1 MAIRSKMRTN
11 SKSKRGTL
19 KSKRRSIKRQRG
31 GDSKHGTEC
40 FERKK
45 IIFER
50 NEPLICKKSLKHL
63 TKKGRKRKSTLP
75 KSKQEACY
83 NITCWHK
90 LSTKDRIM
98 YKSKIKKAKAKAEVN
113 KAAWANEAQIA
124 NKRRK
129 ELAEAEKKK
138 TKEKAEL
145 NKAIKDTVSRYGAI
159 QSSQKYF
166 NNIREQAYAQL
177 PPLPSQAKAKAGLK
191 WANHE
196 GKNLTET
203 KMYNRNAP
211 ISMATQNNSTPTD
224 LAEQAEGGLKLN
236 NTRGN
241 MFATTSFMGENMKPG
256 VNVVSNDNTV
266 LQNTSSNNPA
276 RNMSTP
282 KSRKTRQNR
291 QLKRKSHIRRSSAR
305 NKAQG
310 KLKGNARA
318 KEISKSR
325 MKKNRRRSFRNS
337 LNYNDSN
344 TVLRNPQAAK
354 NKKRRELEAELAE
367 AIQFREAQEK
377 RALETQKRAQKLQKR
392 ANNLER
398 RAANLNLSQ

>member
-19 KSKRRSIKRQRG
+19 KSKRKSIKRQRG

-45 IIFER
+45 IIFEGT
-50 NEPLICKKSLKHL
+50 EPLICKKSLKHL
-63 TKKGRKRKSTLP
+63 TKKGKKRKSTLP
-75 KSKQEACY
+75 KNKQEKCY
-83 NITCWHK
+83 NTTCWHR
-90 LSTKDRIM
+90 LSMKDRIM
-98 YKSKIKKAKAKAEVN
+98 YKSKIKKAKAEVKKAP
-113 KAAWANEAQIA
+113 WAKEAQIA

-129 ELAEAEKKK
+129 ELAEAEKK

-177 PPLPSQAKAKAGLK
+177 PP
-191 WANHE
+191 
-196 GKNLTET
+196 
-203 KMYNRNAP
+203 
-211 ISMATQNNSTPTD
+211 ISMATQNNSTPTN
-224 LAEQAEGGLKLN
+224 LAEQAEGGLNLN

-291 QLKRKSHIRRSSAR
+291 QLKISSHKRRFNAR
-305 NKAQG
+305 RKAQG
-310 KLKGNARA
+310 ELKRRSRENER
-318 KEISKSR
+318 SKSKR
-325 MKKNRRRSFRNS
+325 KKNRNRAFRNNIS
-337 LNYNDSN
+337 YN
-344 TVLRNPQAAK
+344 TGTVVLRKPEVAEQAQAQAQPHAQIDTETIEAQAIK
-354 NKKRRELEAELAE
+354 IRELEAELAE
-367 AIQFREAQEK
+367 LIQENEK
-377 RALETQKRAQKLQKR
+377 RVEQLLETQRRAQEYLNR
-392 ANNLER
+392 AANQER